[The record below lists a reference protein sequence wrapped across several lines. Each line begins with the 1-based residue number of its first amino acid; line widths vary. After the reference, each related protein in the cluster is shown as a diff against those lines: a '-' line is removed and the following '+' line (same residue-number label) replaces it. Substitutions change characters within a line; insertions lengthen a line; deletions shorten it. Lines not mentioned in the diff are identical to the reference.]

1 MGAEMA
7 TQAPTP
13 QGYEAAFIEVIEG
26 AMKNQKISCWFNPKE
41 YSISKQNAWE
51 DKKKPGG
58 SIPDIQFG
66 GGGARELTL
75 ELLFDAHDTE
85 SDDVIAVCNKLL
97 KVMEADKTLKS
108 GKKNTARPPKVRFV
122 WGKVLGFNA
131 APKSLKLQFT
141 LFRPNGAPTRAQ
153 AKITLVQVDPALQ
166 MGGGHGSDQRQNP
179 TTTGIAG
186 LTAHV
191 VRDGDSLQ
199 SIAFAHYG
207 DATSWRTIAEANGI
221 DDPLRLR
228 RGTVLSIPG
237 ASD

>member
-1 MGAEMA
+1 MA

-13 QGYEAAFIEVIEG
+13 QGYQQALIEVTEG
-26 AMKNQKISCWFNPKE
+26 EMKGQTIYCWFNPKE

-51 DKKKPGG
+51 DKKKAGG

-85 SDDVIAVCNKLL
+85 SDDVVAVCNQLFKI
-97 KVMEADKTLKS
+97 MEADKRLRS
-108 GKKNTARPPKVRFV
+108 GKKNTARPPKVRFC
-122 WGKVLGFNA
+122 WGSGVGFNA
-131 APKSLKLQFT
+131 APKSLRLQFT

-153 AKITLVQVDPALQ
+153 ATITLVQVDPVLP
-166 MGGGHGSDQRQNP
+166 MSSGSGSDKRQNP

-207 DATSWRTIAEANGI
+207 DATSWRAIAEANEI

>member
-1 MGAEMA
+1 MA

-13 QGYEAAFIEVIEG
+13 QGYEQAFIEVIEG
-26 AMKNQKISCWFNPKE
+26 AMQGQKIYCWFNPKE
-41 YSISKQNAWE
+41 YTVSKTNAWD
-51 DKKKPGG
+51 DKKKAGG
-58 SIPDIQFG
+58 STPKIEFG

-75 ELLFDAHDTE
+75 DLLFDAGDTE
-85 SDDVIAVCNKLL
+85 SDDVVAVCNQLFKI
-97 KVMEADKTLKS
+97 MEADQRLQS
-108 GKKNTARPPKVRFV
+108 GNKNTARPPKVRFG
-122 WGKVLGFNA
+122 WGSVLSFNA
-131 APKSLKLQFT
+131 APKSLSLQFT

-166 MGGGHGSDQRQNP
+166 MGGGSGSDKRQNP

-207 DATSWRTIAEANGI
+207 DATRWRTIAEANEI

-228 RGTVLSIPG
+228 RGSVLSIPG